1 MKNVRTLGALAA
13 LIASG
18 SVLANDAPLAVN
30 VEGLQPR
37 VAAQV
42 IKHAQEGE
50 RSLARY
56 LERVRPYQRLSYDE
70 LARPAA
76 EQPQG
81 PVAAKREFRK
91 HAAEWAPQR
100 IASAT

>member
-1 MKNVRTLGALAA
+1 MKVAYAGSAFAVLLF
-13 LIASG
+13 SG
-18 SVLANDAPLAVN
+18 TVLANDAPVAVN

-42 IKHAQEGE
+42 LKHAAEGE

-70 LARPAA
+70 LSRPHA
-76 EQPQG
+76 EKPQS
-81 PVAAKREFRK
+81 PVAAKRDFRK
-91 HAAEWAPQR
+91 HAKDWAPQR
-100 IASAT
+100 IASAI

>member
-1 MKNVRTLGALAA
+1 MKFATAGALAA
-13 LIASG
+13 LLLSTSA
-18 SVLANDAPLAVN
+18 LANEAPVAVN

-42 IKHAQEGE
+42 IKHAEQGE
-50 RSLARY
+50 RALARY

-70 LARPAA
+70 LSRPRA
-76 EQPQG
+76 QPLQA

-91 HAAEWAPQR
+91 HAKDWAPQQL
-100 IASAT
+100 ASAI

>member
-1 MKNVRTLGALAA
+1 MKLARA
-13 LIASG
+13 AAAAAFLVSAN
-18 SVLANDAPLAVN
+18 VLADDAPVAVN

-42 IKHAQEGE
+42 MKHAAEGE

-70 LARPAA
+70 LSRPAA
-76 EQPQG
+76 QRPSE

-91 HAAEWAPQR
+91 HAKDWAPQR
-100 IASAT
+100 VAIAL